1 MSVDNK
7 PMNPKLFKRCQDMGQ
22 TLKKCVLSFLLGAV
36 LLYGIAGLQG
46 VVLAASQDN
55 QTSQEPGGS
64 TTAGPDPVSIE
75 HGIEVMQ
82 AYLLQVEGRD
92 DYWLS
97 SDVSV
102 LLNPTLSDAVNRGV
116 ALYFVLEAE
125 LLKPRWY
132 WTDDR
137 LVGKSRIYRLHYHA
151 ITRQYR
157 LQSLSANSQA
167 LVASGLSFSNPSSWL
182 AYLGIGS
189 VSAPST
195 NHLAQAAGLYQAFAS
210 LREALQAMGRVRAW
224 PLIENTRLQ
233 PGQPYELRLRMRL
246 DASQLPRPLQI
257 PGISQKDWSI
267 EGTWK
272 RFPFEIGTKKSAP

>member
-7 PMNPKLFKRCQDMGQ
+7 PMNPKLFKRCQNMGQ
-22 TLKKCVLSFLLGAV
+22 TLKKYVLSVLLGAV

-46 VVLAASQDN
+46 VVLAANQDN
-55 QTSQEPGGS
+55 QTNQEPGGS
-64 TTAGPDPVSIE
+64 STASPDPVSIE
-75 HGIEVMQ
+75 QGIEVTQ
-82 AYLLQVEGRD
+82 ASLLPVAGRD

-97 SDVSV
+97 ADVSV
-102 LLNPTLSDAVNRGV
+102 VLNPTLSDAVNRGV
-116 ALYFVLEAE
+116 PLYFVLEAE

-157 LQSLSANSQA
+157 LQSLSANSQ
-167 LVASGLSFSNPSSWL
+167 VTGASGPSFSNPSGWFVS
-182 AYLGIGS
+182 LGVGS

-195 NHLAQAAGLYQAFAS
+195 NQIAQTAGLYQAFAS
-210 LREALQAMGRVRAW
+210 LREALQVMGRVRAW

-267 EGTWK
+267 EGSWK

>member
-55 QTSQEPGGS
+55 QTSQESGGS

-75 HGIEVMQ
+75 QGIEVMQ
-82 AYLLQVEGRD
+82 ASLLQVAGRD

-97 SDVSV
+97 ADLSV

-182 AYLGIGS
+182 ASLGIGS

-195 NHLAQAAGLYQAFAS
+195 NHLAQTAGLHQGFAS

-224 PLIENTRLQ
+224 PLIENMRLQ

>member
-1 MSVDNK
+1 
-7 PMNPKLFKRCQDMGQ
+7 
-22 TLKKCVLSFLLGAV
+22 
-36 LLYGIAGLQG
+36 
-46 VVLAASQDN
+46 VVLAANQDN
-55 QTSQEPGGS
+55 QANQEPGGS
-64 TTAGPDPVSIE
+64 STASPDPVSIE
-75 HGIEVMQ
+75 QGIEVRQ
-82 AYLLQVEGRD
+82 ASLLPVAGRD

-97 SDVSV
+97 ADVSV
-102 LLNPTLSDAVNRGV
+102 VLNPTLSDAVNRGV
-116 ALYFVLEAE
+116 PLYFVLEAE

-182 AYLGIGS
+182 ASLGIGS

-195 NHLAQAAGLYQAFAS
+195 NQIAQTAGLYQAFAS
-210 LREALQAMGRVRAW
+210 LREALQVMGRVRAW

-267 EGTWK
+267 EGSWK